1 MLTWE
6 KVLTDLLPFHTLI
19 LYAFIDPLVVVI
31 GLWMGWHSDQP
42 GKLILA
48 GPSAA
53 LAGITMGFLMHQL
66 GASWFE
72 GGFMFGGAHAFFRVL
87 GGFFWALLGYTA
99 RRLKGRELI
108 ESEQDI
114 HERNT

>member
-1 MLTWE
+1 MLTFD
-6 KVLTDLLPFHTLI
+6 KVLTDLMPFQALI
-19 LYAFIDPLVVVI
+19 LYAFIDPLVVGI
-31 GLWMGWHSDQP
+31 GGWMGWHADQA

-53 LAGITMGFLMHQL
+53 LAGIAMGFFVHQI
-66 GASWFE
+66 GGSWFE
-72 GGFMFGGAHAFFRVL
+72 GGFVFGGAHAFFRVL
-87 GGFFWALLGYTA
+87 GGFFWALVGYGA
-99 RRLKGRELI
+99 HALKGRDLI

>member
-6 KVLTDLLPFHTLI
+6 KVLTDLVPFHTLI

-31 GLWMGWHSDQP
+31 GVWMGWRADQA

-53 LAGITMGFLMHQL
+53 LSGITMGFLMHQL
-66 GASWFE
+66 GGSWFE
-72 GGFMFGGAHAFFRVL
+72 GGFLFGGAHAFFRVL
-87 GGFFWALLGYTA
+87 GGFFWAGLGYSA
-99 RRLKGRELI
+99 HSLKGRDGM
-108 ESEQDI
+108 ESEHEG

>member
-6 KVLTDLLPFHTLI
+6 KVLTDLVPFHMLI

-31 GLWMGWHSDQP
+31 GVWMGWRADQA

-53 LAGITMGFLMHQL
+53 LSGIAMGFLMHQL
-66 GASWFE
+66 GGSWFE
-72 GGFMFGGAHAFFRVL
+72 GGFLFGGAHAFFRVL
-87 GGFFWALLGYTA
+87 GGFFWAGLGYGA
-99 RRLKGRELI
+99 HALKGRDGM
-108 ESEQDI
+108 ESEHEG